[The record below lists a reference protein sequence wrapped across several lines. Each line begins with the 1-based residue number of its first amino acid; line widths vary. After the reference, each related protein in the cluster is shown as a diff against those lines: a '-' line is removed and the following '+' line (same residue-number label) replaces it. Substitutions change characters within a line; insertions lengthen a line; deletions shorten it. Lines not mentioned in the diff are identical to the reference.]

1 MGRLPERIYFQDQKS
16 YVNLNVFIKSFSV
29 SDSSFSV
36 LSVFRRVVDTCREGD
51 GFIQLCRIG
60 ARY

>member
-1 MGRLPERIYFQDQKS
+1 MGRLPERIYFQGQKS
-16 YVNLNVFIKSFSV
+16 YVNINVFIKSFSV

-36 LSVFRRVVDTCREGD
+36 LSVFRRVVDREGD